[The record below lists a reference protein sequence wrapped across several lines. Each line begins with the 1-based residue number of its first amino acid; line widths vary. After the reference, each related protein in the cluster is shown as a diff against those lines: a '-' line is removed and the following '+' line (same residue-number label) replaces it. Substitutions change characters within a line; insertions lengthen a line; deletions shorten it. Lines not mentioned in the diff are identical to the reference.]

1 MAQTV
6 PILAQGKAEVNGSQ
20 GQFFVISLDYE
31 VIIMD
36 KKALRAEIREKKRAM
51 TEEQIAATSEAL
63 AQQLYAHPAYQNAK
77 SIFGYLSYNQEVRT
91 MPMLEQAQKDGK
103 RVAVPKVIDDTMI
116 FIWLDDLSRVELGYC
131 NIPEPTDNG
140 PEAID
145 ETALVLMPG
154 LAFDPTGRRC
164 GYGGGF
170 YDRYLEEHPNHPTL
184 AMCYGFQMF
193 DHLDTDPHDIPVN
206 YVLSQEVVG

>member
-1 MAQTV
+1 
-6 PILAQGKAEVNGSQ
+6 
-20 GQFFVISLDYE
+20 
-31 VIIMD
+31 MD
-36 KKALRAEIREKKRAM
+36 KKALRAEIKAKKRAM
-51 TEEQIAATSEAL
+51 TEEQIAATSDAL
-63 AQQLYAHPAYQNAK
+63 AQQLYAHPAYKEAK

-91 MPMLEQAQKDGK
+91 MPMLERAQKDGK
-103 RVAVPKVIDDTMI
+103 RVAVPKVIGDTMI

-131 NIPEPTDNG
+131 SIPELIDNG
-140 PEAID
+140 PEAVD
-145 ETALVLMPG
+145 ETALVMMPG

-170 YDRYLEEHPNHPTL
+170 YDRYLEQHPHHPTI

-206 YVLSQEVVG
+206 YVLSQEVLG

>member
-1 MAQTV
+1 
-6 PILAQGKAEVNGSQ
+6 
-20 GQFFVISLDYE
+20 
-31 VIIMD
+31 MD
-36 KKALRAEIREKKRAM
+36 KKALRAEIKAKKRAM

-63 AQQLYAHPAYQNAK
+63 AQQLYAHPAYKEAK

-116 FIWLDDLSRVELGYC
+116 FIWLDDLTRVELGYC
-131 NIPEPTDNG
+131 NIPEPMDNG

-184 AMCYGFQMF
+184 AMCYGFQMY
-193 DHLDTDPHDIPVN
+193 DALDTDPHDIPVN
-206 YVLSQEVVG
+206 YVLSQEVTG

>member
-1 MAQTV
+1 
-6 PILAQGKAEVNGSQ
+6 
-20 GQFFVISLDYE
+20 
-31 VIIMD
+31 MD

-51 TEEQIAATSEAL
+51 TEQQIAMTSEAL

-91 MPMLEQAQKDGK
+91 MPMLAQAQKDGK

-131 NIPEPTDNG
+131 NIPEPIDNG
-140 PEAID
+140 PEAVD

-170 YDRYLEEHPNHPTL
+170 YDRYLEAHPQHPTL
-184 AMCYGFQMF
+184 ALCYGFQMF
-193 DHLDTDPHDIPVN
+193 DRLDTDPHDIPVD

>member
-1 MAQTV
+1 
-6 PILAQGKAEVNGSQ
+6 
-20 GQFFVISLDYE
+20 
-31 VIIMD
+31 MD
-36 KKALRAEIREKKRAM
+36 KKALRAEIKAKKRAM

-63 AQQLYAHPAYQNAK
+63 ARQLYDHPAYKEAK

-91 MPMLEQAQKDGK
+91 MPMLEQAQRDGK
-103 RVAVPKVIDDTMI
+103 RVAVPKVIGDTMI

-131 NIPEPTDNG
+131 NIPEPIDNG
-140 PEAID
+140 PEAVD
-145 ETALVLMPG
+145 ETALIMMPG

-170 YDRYLEEHPNHPTL
+170 YDRYLEQHPHHPTV

-193 DHLDTDPHDIPVN
+193 DELETDPHDIPVN
-206 YVLSQEVVG
+206 YVLSQEVIG

>member
-1 MAQTV
+1 
-6 PILAQGKAEVNGSQ
+6 
-20 GQFFVISLDYE
+20 
-31 VIIMD
+31 MD
-36 KKALRAEIREKKRAM
+36 KKALRAEIKAKKRAM
-51 TEEQIAATSEAL
+51 TEEQIAKTSDAL

-103 RVAVPKVIDDTMI
+103 RVAVPKVIGDKMI
-116 FIWLDDLSRVELGYC
+116 FIWLDDLTRISLGYC
-131 NIPEPTDNG
+131 NIPEPIDDG
-140 PEAID
+140 PEAVD
-145 ETALVLMPG
+145 ETALVMMPG

-170 YDRYLEEHPNHPTL
+170 YDRYLESHPNHPTL

-193 DHLDTDPHDIPVN
+193 DRLETDPHDIPVN
-206 YVLSQEVVG
+206 YVLSQEVLG

>member
-1 MAQTV
+1 
-6 PILAQGKAEVNGSQ
+6 
-20 GQFFVISLDYE
+20 
-31 VIIMD
+31 MD
-36 KKALRAEIREKKRAM
+36 KKALRAEIKAKKRAM
-51 TEEQIAATSEAL
+51 TEEQIAATSDAL
-63 AQQLYAHPAYQNAK
+63 ARQLYAHPAYKEAK

-91 MPMLEQAQKDGK
+91 MPMLERAQKDGK
-103 RVAVPKVIDDTMI
+103 RVAVPKVIGDTMI
-116 FIWLDDLSRVELGYC
+116 FIWLDDLSRIELGYC
-131 NIPEPTDNG
+131 NIPEPIDNG

-145 ETALVLMPG
+145 ETALVMMPG

-170 YDRYLEEHPNHPTL
+170 YDRYLEQHPNHPTI

-206 YVLSQEVVG
+206 YVLSQEVLG

>member
-1 MAQTV
+1 
-6 PILAQGKAEVNGSQ
+6 
-20 GQFFVISLDYE
+20 
-31 VIIMD
+31 MD
-36 KKALRAEIREKKRAM
+36 KKALRAEIKAKKRAM
-51 TEEQIAATSEAL
+51 TEEQIAATSDAL
-63 AQQLYAHPAYQNAK
+63 AQQLYAHPAYKEAK

-131 NIPEPTDNG
+131 NIPEPIDNG

-145 ETALVLMPG
+145 ETALVMMPG

-170 YDRYLEEHPNHPTL
+170 YDRYLEQHPNHPTI

-193 DHLDTDPHDIPVN
+193 DELETDPHDIPVN

>member
-1 MAQTV
+1 
-6 PILAQGKAEVNGSQ
+6 
-20 GQFFVISLDYE
+20 
-31 VIIMD
+31 MD
-36 KKALRAEIREKKRAM
+36 KKALRAEIKAKKRAM

-63 AQQLYAHPAYQNAK
+63 ARQLYAHPAYKEAK

-103 RVAVPKVIDDTMI
+103 RVAVPKVIGDTMI
-116 FIWLDDLSRVELGYC
+116 FIWLDDLSRIELGYC
-131 NIPEPTDNG
+131 NIPEPIDNG
-140 PEAID
+140 PEAVD
-145 ETALVLMPG
+145 ETALVMMPG

-170 YDRYLEEHPNHPTL
+170 YDRYLEQHPDHPTL

-193 DHLDTDPHDIPVN
+193 DHLETDPHDIPVN

>member
-1 MAQTV
+1 
-6 PILAQGKAEVNGSQ
+6 
-20 GQFFVISLDYE
+20 
-31 VIIMD
+31 MD

-51 TEEQIAATSEAL
+51 TEQQIAATSEAL

-103 RVAVPKVIDDTMI
+103 RVAVPKVIGDTMI
-116 FIWLDDLSRVELGYC
+116 FIWMDDLSRVELGYC
-131 NIPEPTDNG
+131 NIPEPMDNG

-154 LAFDPTGRRC
+154 LAFDPEGHRC

-170 YDRYLEEHPNHPTL
+170 YDRYLEEHPHHPLL
-184 AMCYGFQMF
+184 AMCYGFQMY
-193 DHLDTDPHDIPVN
+193 DHLETDPHDIPVN
-206 YVLSQEVVG
+206 FVLSQEVVG

>member
-1 MAQTV
+1 
-6 PILAQGKAEVNGSQ
+6 
-20 GQFFVISLDYE
+20 
-31 VIIMD
+31 MD
-36 KKALRAEIREKKRAM
+36 KKALRAEIKAKKRAM
-51 TEEQIAATSEAL
+51 TEAQIAATSEEL

-131 NIPEPTDNG
+131 NIPEPMDNG
-140 PEAID
+140 PVAVY

-170 YDRYLEEHPNHPTL
+170 YDRYLEEHPDHPTL

>member
-1 MAQTV
+1 
-6 PILAQGKAEVNGSQ
+6 
-20 GQFFVISLDYE
+20 
-31 VIIMD
+31 MD
-36 KKALRAEIREKKRAM
+36 KKALRAEIKAKKRAM
-51 TEEQIAATSEAL
+51 TEEQIAATSDAL
-63 AQQLYAHPAYQNAK
+63 ARQLYEHPAYKEAK

-91 MPMLEQAQKDGK
+91 MPMLERAQKDGK
-103 RVAVPKVIDDTMI
+103 RVAVPKVIGDTMI
-116 FIWLDDLSRVELGYC
+116 FIWLDDLSRIELGYC
-131 NIPEPTDNG
+131 NIPEPIDNG

-145 ETALVLMPG
+145 ETALVMMPG

-170 YDRYLEEHPNHPTL
+170 YDRYLEQHPNHPTI

-206 YVLSQEVVG
+206 YVLSQEVLG

>member
-1 MAQTV
+1 
-6 PILAQGKAEVNGSQ
+6 
-20 GQFFVISLDYE
+20 
-31 VIIMD
+31 MD
-36 KKALRAEIREKKRAM
+36 KKALRAEIKAKKRAM
-51 TEEQIAATSEAL
+51 TEEQIAATSDAL
-63 AQQLYAHPAYQNAK
+63 AQQLYEHPAYKEAK

-91 MPMLEQAQKDGK
+91 MPMLEQAQRDGK
-103 RVAVPKVIDDTMI
+103 RVAVPKVIGDTMI
-116 FIWLDDLSRVELGYC
+116 FIWLDDLSRIELGYC
-131 NIPEPTDNG
+131 NIPEPIDNG

-145 ETALVLMPG
+145 ETALVMMPG

-170 YDRYLEEHPNHPTL
+170 YDRYLEQHPNHPTI

-206 YVLSQEVVG
+206 YVLSQEVLG

>member
-1 MAQTV
+1 
-6 PILAQGKAEVNGSQ
+6 
-20 GQFFVISLDYE
+20 
-31 VIIMD
+31 MD

-51 TEEQIAATSEAL
+51 TESQIEKTSAALGEQL
-63 AQQLYAHPAYQNAK
+63 RNHPLYQSAK

-131 NIPEPTDNG
+131 NIPEPVDNG
-140 PEAID
+140 PEAVD
-145 ETALVLMPG
+145 ETALVMMPG
-154 LAFDPTGRRC
+154 LAFDPQGHRC

-170 YDRYLEEHPNHPTL
+170 YDRYLEKHPDHPTI

-193 DHLDTDPHDIPVN
+193 DRLDVDAHDIPVDV
-206 YVLSQEVVG
+206 VLHQEVLG

>member
-1 MAQTV
+1 
-6 PILAQGKAEVNGSQ
+6 
-20 GQFFVISLDYE
+20 
-31 VIIMD
+31 MD
-36 KKALRAEIREKKRAM
+36 KKALRAEVKAKKRAM
-51 TEEQIAATSEAL
+51 TEEQIAATSDAL
-63 AQQLYAHPAYQNAK
+63 AQQLYAHPAYKEAK

-91 MPMLEQAQKDGK
+91 MPMLERAQKDGK
-103 RVAVPKVIDDTMI
+103 RVAVPKVIGDTMI

-131 NIPEPTDNG
+131 SIPEPIDNG
-140 PEAID
+140 PEAVD
-145 ETALVLMPG
+145 ETALVMMPG

-170 YDRYLEEHPNHPTL
+170 YDRYLEQHPHHPTI

-206 YVLSQEVVG
+206 YVLSQEVLG

>member
-1 MAQTV
+1 
-6 PILAQGKAEVNGSQ
+6 
-20 GQFFVISLDYE
+20 
-31 VIIMD
+31 MD
-36 KKALRAEIREKKRAM
+36 KKALRAEIKEKKRAM
-51 TEEQIAATSEAL
+51 TEAQIAATSEAL
-63 AQQLYAHPAYQNAK
+63 ARQLYAHPAYKNAR

-103 RVAVPKVIDDTMI
+103 RVAVPKVIGDTMI

-131 NIPEPTDNG
+131 NIPEPIDNG
-140 PEAID
+140 PEAVD
-145 ETALVLMPG
+145 ETALVMMPG

-170 YDRYLEEHPNHPTL
+170 YDRYLEQHPDHPTI

-193 DHLDTDPHDIPVN
+193 DHLETDPHDIPVN
-206 YVLSQEVVG
+206 FVLSQEVLG

>member
-1 MAQTV
+1 
-6 PILAQGKAEVNGSQ
+6 
-20 GQFFVISLDYE
+20 
-31 VIIMD
+31 MD
-36 KKALRAEIREKKRAM
+36 KKALRAEIRAKKRAM

-63 AQQLYAHPAYQNAK
+63 ARQLYAHPAYQNAK

-103 RVAVPKVIDDTMI
+103 RVAVPKVIGDSMI
-116 FIWLDDLSRVELGYC
+116 FIWLDDLSRIELGYC
-131 NIPEPTDNG
+131 NIPEPIDNG
-140 PEAID
+140 PEALD
-145 ETALVLMPG
+145 ETALVMMPG

-170 YDRYLEEHPNHPTL
+170 YDRFLEQHPNHPTI

-193 DHLDTDPHDIPVN
+193 DELETDPHDIPVN
-206 YVLSQEVVG
+206 YVLSQEVIG

>member
-1 MAQTV
+1 
-6 PILAQGKAEVNGSQ
+6 
-20 GQFFVISLDYE
+20 
-31 VIIMD
+31 MD
-36 KKALRAEIREKKRAM
+36 KKALRAEIKAQKRAM

-63 AQQLYAHPAYQNAK
+63 AQQLYAHPAYKEAK

-103 RVAVPKVIDDTMI
+103 RVAVPKVIGDTMI
-116 FIWLDDLSRVELGYC
+116 FIWLDDLSRIELGYC
-131 NIPEPTDNG
+131 NIPEPIDNG
-140 PEAID
+140 PEAVD
-145 ETALVLMPG
+145 ETALVMMPG

-170 YDRYLEEHPNHPTL
+170 YDRYLEQHPNHPTL

-193 DHLDTDPHDIPVN
+193 DELETDPHDIPVN

>member
-1 MAQTV
+1 
-6 PILAQGKAEVNGSQ
+6 
-20 GQFFVISLDYE
+20 
-31 VIIMD
+31 MD
-36 KKALRAEIREKKRAM
+36 KKALRAEIKAKKRAM
-51 TEEQIAATSEAL
+51 TEAQIAATSEAL

-116 FIWLDDLSRVELGYC
+116 FIWLDVLSRVELGYC
-131 NIPEPTDNG
+131 NIPEPMDNG

>member
-1 MAQTV
+1 
-6 PILAQGKAEVNGSQ
+6 
-20 GQFFVISLDYE
+20 
-31 VIIMD
+31 MD
-36 KKALRAEIREKKRAM
+36 KKALRAEIKAKKRAM
-51 TEEQIAATSEAL
+51 TEEQIAATSDAL
-63 AQQLYAHPAYQNAK
+63 ARQLYGHPAYKEAK

-103 RVAVPKVIDDTMI
+103 RVAVPKVLGDDMI

-131 NIPEPTDNG
+131 GIPEPIDNG
-140 PEAID
+140 PEAVD
-145 ETALVLMPG
+145 ETALVMMPG

-170 YDRYLEEHPNHPTL
+170 YDRYLEQHPHHPTI

-193 DHLDTDPHDIPVN
+193 DALETDPHDIPVN
-206 YVLSQEVVG
+206 YVLSQEVLG